1 MKIDVAIPRTK
12 LDFFTYFTKEDL
24 EPGDLVLVPIR
35 NATKFGIVVN
45 RESQRNVAG
54 IKNVRE
60 LVEKNFIP
68 HKVLKLYKWMADY
81 YLSPLGEVLK
91 IALPPKILKKFELE
105 RKPERVPRFVKAP
118 KPNYQQ
124 SIAIKAI
131 TDALATR
138 EYAAFLLYGI
148 TGSGKTEVYLRCVEE
163 VIKQGGRALVLVPEI
178 SMTPLLFERFE
189 ERFHDEVITIH
200 STLSDKERRQAWY
213 AIKEGRYRV
222 VIGPRSTIF
231 VPIPDLQIII
241 VDEEH
246 DQSYK
251 EHTRMPHYNARDVAV
266 ARSKF
271 ENIVAVLGSATPQI
285 ESYYNTTTGKY
296 RLLDLKER
304 IDARPLPKI
313 EIIDLKDEPR
323 PYISPKMQSHIEQ
336 TLKNDEQ
343 IIIFLNRRGF
353 APSLMCPHCGFTAKC
368 PFCKLPLVYHKSETD
383 ESASLSCHICSHRS
397 PVRTVCPKCG
407 RGTLLYHGAGTQRI
421 EEILKKI
428 FRETEL
434 TLRKEDSLV
443 VRLDR
448 DSTRRKG
455 QIETILKAFEQG
467 KAKILLG
474 TQLVTK
480 GFDFHDVTLVG
491 IINADIS
498 LHLPDFRNGERT
510 FQILTQVA
518 GRSGRGEKP
527 GRVLI
532 QTYHPEQYSMIFD
545 QLQNYGSFYDQ
556 EIKLRK
562 QLGFPPFSKLILL
575 RLKGENETHVWQE
588 AEKIHGIL
596 QKVRGAR
603 IFGPNRSFYYK
614 IRKNYRVFIIIKTSK
629 NYSHRKLRFLT
640 LYKPAKC
647 ILEIDVDPLDV
658 F

>member
-1 MKIDVAIPRTK
+1 MKVDVAIPRTRI
-12 LDFFTYFTKEDL
+12 DFFTYSTSDDL
-24 EPGDLVLVPIR
+24 APGDLVLVPIR
-35 NATKFGIVVN
+35 NTTKFGIVVN
-45 RESQRNVAG
+45 KNSQRDVAG

-60 LVEKNFIP
+60 LVERNFIP
-68 HKVLKLYKWMADY
+68 HKLLELYKWMAEY
-81 YLSPLGEVLK
+81 YLSTLGEVLK
-91 IALPPKILKKFELE
+91 LALPSKILMKFELKQKLE
-105 RKPERVPRFVKAP
+105 RAPQLIKAP
-118 KPNYQQ
+118 TPNYYQ
-124 SIAIKAI
+124 SIAITTI
-131 TDALATR
+131 TEALETG

-148 TGSGKTEVYLRCVEE
+148 TGSGKTEVYLRCVERA
-163 VIKQGGRALVLVPEI
+163 IGQGGRAVVLVPEI

-189 ERFHDEVITIH
+189 ERFHDAVITIH

-222 VIGPRSTIF
+222 IIGPRSTVF
-231 VPIPDLQIII
+231 VPIPDLKIII

-246 DQSYK
+246 DLSYK

-285 ESYYNTTTGKY
+285 ESYYNTETGKY

-323 PYISPKMQSHIEQ
+323 PYISPAMQSQIEQ
-336 TLKNDEQ
+336 TLNNDEQ

-368 PFCKLPLVYHKSETD
+368 PYCKLPLVYHKSEKD
-383 ESASLSCHICSHRS
+383 ESPSLSCHICSHKS
-397 PVRTVCPKCG
+397 PVRTLCPKCG
-407 RGTLLYHGAGTQRI
+407 RSTLLYHGAGTQRI
-421 EEILKKI
+421 EELLKKI
-428 FRETEL
+428 FQKTQL
-434 TLRKEDSLV
+434 TLEKDHSLV

-455 QIETILKAFEQG
+455 QMQAILKAFEQG
-467 KAKILLG
+467 RAKILLG

-491 IINADIS
+491 IVNADIS
-498 LHLPDFRNGERT
+498 LHLPDFRSVERT

-532 QTYHPEQYSMIFD
+532 QTYHPERYSAIFD
-545 QLQNYGSFYDQ
+545 QLQNYSSFYAE
-556 EIKLRK
+556 EINLRK
-562 QLGFPPFSKLILL
+562 QLGFPPFSRLILL
-575 RLKGENETHVWQE
+575 RLKGENEKHVWQE
-588 AEKIHGIL
+588 AEKIYGIL
-596 QKVRGAR
+596 HKIRGLR
-603 IFGPNRSFYYK
+603 IFGPNRSFYYR
-614 IRKNYRVFIIIKTSK
+614 IRKNYRVFIVIKVSK
-629 NYSHRKLRFLT
+629 NYPHRKLRFLT
-640 LYKPAKC
+640 TYKPEKC